1 MGHVGGR
8 YVIDAP
14 EQMRAPDIEALPLRE
29 WRCSGV
35 KRDGRPCNNVLN
47 EYAFIGSIKLRKR
60 CDKCGTWN
68 TTQR

>member
-1 MGHVGGR
+1 M
-8 YVIDAP
+8 IDAP
-14 EQMRAPDIEALPLRE
+14 EHTTNIQDMPLRE

-47 EYAFIGSIKLRKR
+47 EWASTGLTKQRKR

-68 TTQR
+68 TTLQ